1 MIFKVTV
8 SISVLLL
15 VLLFAGCG
23 QGLSGQATGED
34 AEDIGITKQ
43 DILEISDNLADLR
56 TSIEQLE
63 DQINDAVADIAN
75 SSGQPFGKS
84 VGGLDTSVPD
94 IANLPGRPEASLDWH
109 LERYGEDG
117 EVSLSETGSTYAFY
131 MNLWSQPGSDAVL
144 SIISADTGE
153 VSVSPSTLTFTP
165 SNWQVLQP
173 VTLTGVDDD
182 AEDGSQ
188 TTTVTVSGVGD
199 FWKSESETLQVVT
212 ADDDATLSS
221 LTVSTLPSSL
231 TVAFDSGVDG
241 EAWGNGT
248 FSKCASAGSCGALQ
262 SGVFSGREVYVKPHA
277 NSSDPNSDWYWA
289 YIFKKWDAETW
300 IIQYVSPALTNS
312 SGEYLWNAH
321 RYSDSENPWGN
332 WGDLT
337 VAANYD

>member
-1 MIFKVTV
+1 M
-8 SISVLLL
+8 
-15 VLLFAGCG
+15 
-23 QGLSGQATGED
+23 
-34 AEDIGITKQ
+34 
-43 DILEISDNLADLR
+43 
-56 TSIEQLE
+56 
-63 DQINDAVADIAN
+63 
-75 SSGQPFGKS
+75 
-84 VGGLDTSVPD
+84 
-94 IANLPGRPEASLDWH
+94 
-109 LERYGEDG
+109 
-117 EVSLSETGSTYAFY
+117 
-131 MNLWSQPGSDAVL
+131 
-144 SIISADTGE
+144 
-153 VSVSPSTLTFTP
+153 SVSPSTLTFTP

-173 VTLTGVDDD
+173 VTLAGVDDD

-199 FWKSESETLQVVT
+199 FWKSEGETLQVVT

-221 LTVSTLPSSL
+221 LTVSTHPSSL

-321 RYSDSENPWGN
+321 RLSDGENPWGD

-337 VAANYD
+337 VTANYD